1 MLIYPYFCTE
11 KTFRKNAEWAKLKIT
26 PIEPPEGA
34 IGAWLVED
42 RFLNARTILSTAT
55 AGEYIV
61 ESKSS
66 DSPSPVSVKVHLNGN
81 QVGIVYAIDNGKRIQ
96 CGKFLEKYFPLGA
109 MVSDLSHFNMLK
121 MQDTFKG
128 ETVNGK
134 IKYTNFRHRKDTKRR
149 HKRGQISPR
158 SIPRKPKAAIW

>member
-66 DSPSPVSVKVHLNGN
+66 DSPSPVSV
-81 QVGIVYAIDNGKRIQ
+81 
-96 CGKFLEKYFPLGA
+96 
-109 MVSDLSHFNMLK
+109 
-121 MQDTFKG
+121 
-128 ETVNGK
+128 
-134 IKYTNFRHRKDTKRR
+134 
-149 HKRGQISPR
+149 
-158 SIPRKPKAAIW
+158 

>member
-66 DSPSPVSVKVHLNGN
+66 DTPTPVSVKVHLNGN

-128 ETVNGK
+128 ETN
-134 IKYTNFRHRKDTKRR
+134 R
-149 HKRGQISPR
+149 
-158 SIPRKPKAAIW
+158 